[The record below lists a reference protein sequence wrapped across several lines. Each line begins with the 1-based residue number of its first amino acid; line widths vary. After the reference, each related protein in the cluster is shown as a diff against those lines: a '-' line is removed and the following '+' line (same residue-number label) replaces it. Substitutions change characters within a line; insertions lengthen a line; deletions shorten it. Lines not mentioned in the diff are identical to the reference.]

1 MSCTCSYQTGISHC
15 VESTMRT
22 RLTWTSSIHVMNLF
36 LSDRDLSLRRVN
48 YGNETHVNI
57 SIHVMEDN
65 RDAFDIHSFS
75 TVISYFSVFDNF
87 LRAGVIGY
95 SVSRQLILRS
105 LYTLWVYLNFLADL
119 TWRQESGLVWERI
132 RAEKEVSRVWKS
144 PPFWRRS
151 IALRFSVNVAKYFKI
166 HYWYFFSSS

>member
-1 MSCTCSYQTGISHC
+1 
-15 VESTMRT
+15 
-22 RLTWTSSIHVMNLF
+22 MNLF

-87 LRAGVIGY
+87 LRAGVIRY

-119 TWRQESGLVWERI
+119 TWRQESGLV
-132 RAEKEVSRVWKS
+132 
-144 PPFWRRS
+144 
-151 IALRFSVNVAKYFKI
+151 
-166 HYWYFFSSS
+166 